1 MARAIENTVRK
12 NRMRAQ
18 ALEEVVEELESLRNC
33 YIDKDT
39 GEIKDLWNDTDYCLI
54 IGDIIDDIENE
65 LDI

>member
-12 NRMRAQ
+12 NRMKAQ
-18 ALEEVVEELESLRNC
+18 ALEEVVEQLESLRNC

-39 GEIKDLWNDTDYCLI
+39 GEIKHQWYNTEYCLI
-54 IGDIIDDIENE
+54 IGDLIDEIEND